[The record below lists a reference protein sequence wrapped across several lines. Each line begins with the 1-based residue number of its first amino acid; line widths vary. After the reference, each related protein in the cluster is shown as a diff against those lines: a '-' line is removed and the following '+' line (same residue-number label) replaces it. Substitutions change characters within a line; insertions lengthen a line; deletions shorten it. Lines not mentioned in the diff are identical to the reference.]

1 MATTAD
7 EHTRKR
13 KHNTKRFAS
22 SPYRPVVSPARTHTR
37 IHISTN
43 VRGLFAQIPPRAQRR
58 RRRSNQTPA
67 TTRESSDGGVCP
79 TKQHTTTPLLAL
91 PIHTQNYSLHHT
103 RSAPHHTTSQA
114 RSSTAAAF
122 RLLAHAMQKGQH
134 RIARGLVCIGG
145 VFVVCVC
152 VCLVYMCLLLC
163 HCSTPHTRPRKGPN
177 RSLKRSPS
185 SLK

>member
-91 PIHTQNYSLHHT
+91 PIHTQHYSLHHT

-145 VFVVCVC
+145 VFVCVC
-152 VCLVYMCLLLC
+152 VSVLSLHVFVAMSLL
-163 HCSTPHTRPRKGPN
+163 HSTHSSAERAEPFPSTQ
-177 RSLKRSPS
+177 SPP
-185 SLK
+185 